1 MIQCVIPLWLHR
13 MEAERYPDRECIDH
27 SAGGIPRHTGP
38 LYRSITVDGQ
48 FSGRSETM
56 QPITP
61 YIRSCHMRIVVI
73 ALSYTLNETM
83 TGNEIT
89 LWLAILLMNSGVD

>member
-1 MIQCVIPLWLHR
+1 
-13 MEAERYPDRECIDH
+13 
-27 SAGGIPRHTGP
+27 
-38 LYRSITVDGQ
+38 
-48 FSGRSETM
+48 M